1 MSIASPARRVLGAS
15 VRSRLVLMA
24 LSLVTPAAVLMILLT
39 LAAFRESQQRY
50 EQQLIAT
57 TRALGVAAD
66 RQIAQGQATLQ
77 ALAVSPA
84 LRNGDLAAFD
94 QQARQAVP
102 GPLNWIL
109 LADETGQRVNTL
121 APRGAVLPPGNYP
134 EDIWDGLRA
143 GRTVVSNLTTGPVA
157 RRPVVG
163 VVTPTLVDGRLHGLG
178 FVHDPA
184 AYESLFRAQNLPDSW
199 TGSIV
204 DRKFALVARSKGSAR
219 LRGRLASPQMRQAIT
234 ERGEGVV
241 LTHTLDG
248 TPTLSAFSRSPAYGW
263 TFVVG
268 VPRTEVYA
276 SVTRSMIGLSV
287 ATGLLLAL
295 GVGLAVVFSIQ
306 ISRQVRSLAADAQ
319 LLAEDRIV
327 ETRSDDLVETA
338 QVREALH
345 RASLILR
352 VREEE
357 QAAAGARQEVMI
369 NELNHRVKNTLA
381 MIQSLARQ
389 SLKGADAGGLTAFTE
404 RLVALS
410 RAHDLLSERIWQ
422 NADLADVVDRGLN
435 AFGARA
441 TGHGPSLSIAPNAAV
456 TLSMILHELATNA
469 VKYGALSNDTGQV
482 ELLWNFDSGKEL
494 TLVWRERGGPT
505 IAPPDGDGFGSRL
518 ITASVQHEFGGTVQ
532 FDHRPQG
539 LVCTLIIPLSER
551 LTGQPATAD
560 ATDAIKA

>member
-1 MSIASPARRVLGAS
+1 

-24 LSLVTPAAVLMILLT
+24 LSLVVPAVILMVLLT

-66 RQIAQGQATLQ
+66 RQIAQGQAILQ

-84 LRNGDLAAFD
+84 LRDGDLAAFD
-94 QQARQAVP
+94 QQARQALP
-102 GPLNWIL
+102 GPTNWVL
-109 LADETGQRVNTL
+109 LADERGQRVNTR
-121 APRGAVLPPGNYP
+121 APRGAVLPPGNFAP
-134 EDIWDGLRA
+134 EVWEGLRA

-157 RRPVVG
+157 RLPVVG
-163 VVTPTLVDGRLHGLG
+163 VVTPTLVDGRLHGLA
-178 FVHDPA
+178 FVQDPV
-184 AYESLFRAQNLPDSW
+184 AYESLFRAQNLPASW

-204 DRKFALVARSKGSAR
+204 DRNFALVARSRNSAR
-219 LRGRLASPQMRQAIT
+219 WRGRLASPQMREAIAT
-234 ERGEGVV
+234 RGEGVV
-241 LTHTLDG
+241 LTKTLDG

-268 VPRTEVYA
+268 VPRKEVYA
-276 SVTRSMIGLSV
+276 AITRSMIGLSV
-287 ATGLLLAL
+287 ATGLLMAL
-295 GVGLAVVFSIQ
+295 GVGLAVLFSIQ

-327 ETRSDDLVETA
+327 ETRPDDLAETA

-352 VREEE
+352 LREEE
-357 QAAAGARQEVMI
+357 QAAAAARQEVMI

-389 SLKGADAGGLTAFTE
+389 SLGGAANAGGLTAFTE

-410 RAHDLLSERIWQ
+410 RAHDLLSERTWQ

-435 AFGARA
+435 PFGARA
-441 TGHGPSLSIAPNAAV
+441 SGHGPSLSLAPNAAV
-456 TLSMILHELATNA
+456 TFSMILHELATNA
-469 VKYGALSNDTGQV
+469 AKYGALSNDAGQIEV
-482 ELLWNFDSGKEL
+482 LWNTDDRRTL
-494 TLVWRERGGPT
+494 TLIWRERGGPP
-505 IAPPDGDGFGSRL
+505 IQPPEGDGFGSRL

-532 FDHRPQG
+532 IDHLPQG
-539 LVCTLIIPLSER
+539 LVCTMVMPLSER
-551 LTGQPATAD
+551 LTGQPATAA
-560 ATDAIKA
+560 ATDAMKA

>member
-1 MSIASPARRVLGAS
+1 M
-15 VRSRLVLMA
+15 RSRLVLMA
-24 LSLVTPAAVLMILLT
+24 LSLVVPAIILMILVT
-39 LAAFRESQQRY
+39 LAAYRESQQRY

-57 TRALGVAAD
+57 TRALGVAVD

-84 LRNGDLAAFD
+84 LRSGDLPAFD
-94 QQARQAVP
+94 QQARQAVQ
-102 GPLNWIL
+102 GPTNWII
-109 LADETGQRVNTL
+109 LADQQGQRVNTR
-121 APRGAVLPPGNYP
+121 APRGASLPPGNFP
-134 EDIWDGLRA
+134 AEVWDGLRT

-178 FVHDPA
+178 FVQDPV
-184 AYESLFRAQNLPDSW
+184 AYESLFRSQNLPASW

-204 DRKFALVARSKGSAR
+204 DRNFKLVARSRNSAR
-219 LRGRLASPQMRQAIT
+219 WRGRLASPQMREAIA

-241 LTHTLDG
+241 LTQTLDG

-276 SVTRSMIGLSV
+276 AVTRSMIGLSL

-327 ETRSDDLVETA
+327 ETRADDLAETA

-357 QAAAGARQEVMI
+357 QAAAAARQEVMI

-389 SLKGADAGGLTAFTE
+389 SLKGVENAGGLTAFTE
-404 RLVALS
+404 RLVAS
-410 RAHDLLSERIWQ
+410 PAPTTFSA
-422 NADLADVVDRGLN
+422 NAPGRTPTWLR
-435 AFGARA
+435 
-441 TGHGPSLSIAPNAAV
+441 SSIAAC
-456 TLSMILHELATNA
+456 IRLAH
-469 VKYGALSNDTGQV
+469 
-482 ELLWNFDSGKEL
+482 
-494 TLVWRERGGPT
+494 
-505 IAPPDGDGFGSRL
+505 APRVMAWGS
-518 ITASVQHEFGGTVQ
+518 ASPQT
-532 FDHRPQG
+532 RP
-539 LVCTLIIPLSER
+539 
-551 LTGQPATAD
+551 
-560 ATDAIKA
+560 